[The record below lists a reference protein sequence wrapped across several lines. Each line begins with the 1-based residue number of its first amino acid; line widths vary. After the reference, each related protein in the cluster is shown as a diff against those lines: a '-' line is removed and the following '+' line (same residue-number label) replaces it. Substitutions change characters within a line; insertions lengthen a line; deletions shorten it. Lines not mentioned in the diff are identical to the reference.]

1 MACGFVCVASMTRG
15 MVGAAGVTS
24 DVDTRI
30 DGTDGGH
37 HPRQNVTKGDTMDSL
52 GARGG
57 GNESFCFFGQPHILK
72 IIF

>member
-1 MACGFVCVASMTRG
+1 MPDFSVDVVACGFVCVASMTRG

-37 HPRQNVTKGDTMDSL
+37 HPRQNVTKVCT
-52 GARGG
+52 
-57 GNESFCFFGQPHILK
+57 
-72 IIF
+72 IFVIFR